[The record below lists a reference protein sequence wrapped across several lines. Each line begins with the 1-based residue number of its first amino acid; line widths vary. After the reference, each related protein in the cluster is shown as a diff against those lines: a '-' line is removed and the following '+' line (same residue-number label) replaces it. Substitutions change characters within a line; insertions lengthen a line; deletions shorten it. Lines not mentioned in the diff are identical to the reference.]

1 MRGHLLVGSFALA
14 AASLGLAATPAA
26 AWDDDCGC
34 GYSGYSAGYY
44 GYGAGYYGAGYYGYG
59 AGYVGGYYGGPAYS
73 YYAAPIYAAPVYYP
87 APSYYAAPAYYAPPA
102 YYPPPG
108 YYGYGRPY
116 YGWRGGYVDAGH
128 ARGKGNFVPPNAA
141 PRGAYALNKGPARVG
156 RALSPAPPVAAPRA
170 AYALN
175 KGPARVGRVLPPPP
189 LAAAPRAAHAPYKG
203 PARVGRVPPPPPPVA
218 IPPMR
223 VERARAA
230 DPGLRGPSAVKPRPL
245 PVKQPTVTASPRDGA
260 QMVRFSN
267 TGGGRNGAQIA
278 TVRRQ
283 DR

>member
-14 AASLGLAATPAA
+14 AASLGVAATPAA

-59 AGYVGGYYGGPAYS
+59 AGYGGGYYGGPAYS

-87 APSYYAAPAYYAPPA
+87 ASSYYAPAYYAPPA
-102 YYPPPG
+102 YYPSPG

-116 YGWRGGYVDAGH
+116 YGWRPGFVDAGH

-141 PRGAYALNKGPARVG
+141 PRGV
-156 RALSPAPPVAAPRA
+156 
-170 AYALN
+170 YALN